1 MDALFGV
8 PMDAIMVA
16 LLVLLGLCLG
26 SIAYVAV
33 RNRIIFLMG
42 LRNIRRRR
50 AQTALII
57 VGLMLSTLIIS
68 AAFATGD
75 TVNYSVSNEAFQIL
89 GHVDIT
95 VEPLERKGRIFEDS
109 LLSAGSSGR
118 EIPGETYK
126 EFLRAME
133 GRAQDL
139 GVDGYVGVLFEEV
152 PVVNPAARLSEPV
165 VTFVGLDAER
175 AAAFPDV
182 IAVES
187 GRPLAVSSLGPNEL
201 FINESAAQE
210 LDAGPGH
217 RIEVYINNLPHG
229 FTVAGVVRDT
239 VLTGA
244 RGSNFRQG
252 IVTRLDTLHEVFGH
266 DRIDFV
272 AASLDGGVRDTLARS
287 EQAEAALESLLDE
300 EGLGLAIGETK
311 RRAVELA
318 EQFSNFMTTFFL
330 LLGLFSI
337 AAGMLLIVMI
347 FVMLAAERKPEM
359 GMARAVGLS
368 RNHLVQMFMSEGTA
382 YNLLAAM
389 VGAGLGVLVAFGMAY
404 LMSALF
410 TEFGISVTPHVTP
423 RTFAVSYSLGVVL
436 TFLTVA
442 FSSWRISKLNIV
454 SAIRDIPEAAGKRM
468 GRRGLVFWALII
480 LFGIFLF
487 VVGIRS
493 DDAFPFALGLSLVAG
508 GGAVL
513 LRFAGVPERP
523 VFTVMGVLLV
533 VLWGLTVGG
542 RLDFIFGRLEGDIEM
557 FFLSGVAMV
566 TAATFVAIYNADIIL
581 AALSRAGGFFRGI
594 LPAMKM
600 AVAYPLHN
608 KFRTGMT
615 MAMISLVVFALT
627 MMSAMNLNFDR
638 LFLADEARGG
648 WDVLVTENPNN
659 PIDDLETALR
669 SAGSSVPDGF
679 RAVGRI
685 SVARSFGA
693 TEVRELDGLDREF
706 EGYPVKGVDASFVL
720 AGSVPLSSRAVGFDD
735 DPSVWDT
742 LRSRDN
748 VAIVDGFVV
757 QSGGFADQGF
767 EISGIDSRSRDFEPI
782 RLEIRDPLSGNSRQV
797 KVIGVIDFGS
807 SASFQGV
814 FVPERTFREVFG
826 EPDLSLHYVALER
839 PESSRDVAKEI
850 ESTLLAV
857 GVQADSLRAIVDREQ
872 ALSRNFFHLMQGF
885 MGLGLFVGIAAVGVI
900 AFRTVVERRQQ
911 IGMLRA
917 IGYKRGMV
925 ALSFILESSFV
936 TLLGVAA
943 GVLLAVWLSY
953 FLITSEEFPG
963 NGNTYYLPWLEIISI
978 SLFTL
983 AASVVMTFIPSRQAA
998 SVPTAEA
1005 LRYE

>member
-1 MDALFGV
+1 
-8 PMDAIMVA
+8 MDAIMVA
-16 LLVLLGLCLG
+16 LLVLLGVCLG
-26 SIAYVAV
+26 SIAYVAL

-42 LRNIRRRR
+42 LRNIPRRR
-50 AQTALII
+50 AQTALIV

-75 TVNYSVSNEAFQIL
+75 TVNYSVSNEAFQLL

-95 VEPLERKGRIFEDS
+95 VEPQERKGGIFEDS
-109 LLSAGSSGR
+109 FLSAGSSGR
-118 EIPGETYK
+118 EIQGEQYDR
-126 EFLRAME
+126 FLRAME
-133 GRAQDL
+133 GRAGAL

-152 PVVNPAARLSEPV
+152 PVVNPATRLSEPV

-175 AAAFPDV
+175 AAAFPDLV
-182 IAVES
+182 AVES
-187 GRPLAVSSLGPNEL
+187 GQPLDVSSLSRDEV
-201 FINESAAQE
+201 FINASAAEE
-210 LDAGPGH
+210 LDAEAGH
-217 RIEVYINNLPHG
+217 RIEVYVNNRRHE

-239 VLTGA
+239 VLSGA
-244 RGSNFRQG
+244 RDSSFRQG
-252 IVTRLDTLHEVFGH
+252 LVTRLDALHGVFGH

-272 AASLDGGVRDTLARS
+272 AVSVDGGVRDTLAQS
-287 EQAEAALESLLDE
+287 DDAEASLASLLDE

-311 RRAVELA
+311 KRAVELA

-330 LLGLFSI
+330 LMGLFSI

-368 RNHLVQMFMSEGTA
+368 RNHLVQTFMSEGTA
-382 YNLLAAM
+382 YNLLAAL
-389 VGAGLGVLVAFGMAY
+389 VGAALGVLVAFGMAY

-436 TFLTVA
+436 TFLTVT

-454 SAIRDIPEAAGKRM
+454 SAIRDIPEGAGKRM
-468 GRRGLVFWALII
+468 GRRGLAFWSLMVVI
-480 LFGIFLF
+480 GIFLF
-487 VVGIRS
+487 VVGVRGDS
-493 DDAFPFALGLSLVAG
+493 AFPFALGLSLVATG
-508 GGAVL
+508 AAVL

-566 TAATFVAIYNADIIL
+566 TAATFVVIHNADVIL
-581 AALSRAGGFFRGI
+581 TALSRAGGLFGGA
-594 LPAMKM
+594 LPAIKT

-615 MAMISLVVFALT
+615 MAMISLVIFALT

-638 LFLADEARGG
+638 MFLADEARGG

-659 PIDDLETALR
+659 PIEDLEAALR
-669 SAGSSVPDGF
+669 SAGSSAPDGF

-685 SVARSFGA
+685 SVARSFGT
-693 TEVRELDGLDREF
+693 TEVREMDGADREF
-706 EGYPVKGVDASFVL
+706 EGYPVRGIDGSFVL
-720 AGSVPLSSRAVGFDD
+720 GGNVPLSSRAVGFDD
-735 DPSVWDT
+735 DRSVWDA
-742 LRSRDN
+742 LRSRDDA
-748 VAIVDGFVV
+748 AIVDGFVV

-767 EISGIDSRSRDFEPI
+767 EISSIDSRSQEFEPVK
-782 RLEIRDPLSGNSRQV
+782 LEIRDPVSGNSRQV
-797 KVIGVIDFGS
+797 EVIGVIDFGS

-814 FVPERTFREVFG
+814 FVEDSTFREVFG
-826 EPDLSLHYVALER
+826 EPDFSLHYVALER
-839 PESSRDVAKEI
+839 PESSRDIAKEI
-850 ESTLLAV
+850 ESTLLAF
-857 GVQADSLRAIVDREQ
+857 GVQADSLKAIVDREQ
-872 ALSRNFFHLMQGF
+872 ALSRNFFYLMQGF
-885 MGLGLFVGIAAVGVI
+885 MGLGLLVGIAAVGVI

-943 GVLLAVWLSY
+943 GVSLAVWLSY

-963 NGNTYYLPWLEIISI
+963 DGNTYYLPWVEIISI

-983 AASVVMTFIPSRQAA
+983 AASVLMTFIPSRQAA
-998 SVPTAEA
+998 GVPTAEA